1 MLVDFLKN
9 LSFQYSEEKKKNT
22 KKSEKTWKK
31 LHKKNLQ
38 LFENILTSYR
48 GPKNFL
54 LLYIRYLPSN
64 LYFTDDLI

>member
-9 LSFQYSEEKKKNT
+9 LSFQYSEEKKKTQKNL
-22 KKSEKTWKK
+22 KK
-31 LHKKNLQ
+31 LEKNYTKKNLQ

-64 LYFTDDLI
+64 LYFN

>member
-1 MLVDFLKN
+1 MLVDVLKN
-9 LSFQYSEEKKKNT
+9 LSFQYSEEKKKH
-22 KKSEKTWKK
+22 KKNLKK
-31 LHKKNLQ
+31 LEKNYTKKNLQ

-64 LYFTDDLI
+64 LYFN